1 MITPQMLSQFNFTL
15 GQVIAASKELT
26 QTMRQTQP
34 QTWSMDMLRA
44 RWAGFSEE
52 AIMAVLQSRL
62 GYQGEAGRR
71 VVLALEE
78 VLAVDEELR
87 QRLAAQRLPPSRR
100 KIA

>member
-1 MITPQMLSQFNFTL
+1 VITPQMLSQLNFTF
-15 GQVIAASKELT
+15 GQVIAASRELT
-26 QTMRQTQP
+26 QTMRQTLP
-34 QTWSMDMLRA
+34 QTWSMDMLRQ
-44 RWAGFSEE
+44 RWAGFSED
-52 AIMAVLQSRL
+52 AIMAVLETRL
-62 GYQGEAGRR
+62 GYRREPGKR